1 MRTLGID
8 LGTTNT
14 AVALDGSILAQ
25 RHGEESSA
33 TLPSVVAFPPSG
45 AVLVGPSAKKRRAID
60 PKNTIGSSKRVMGQ
74 GPFAY
79 AAQKFKAQYPYD
91 LVEKDGRVAFKTR
104 SGVYLP
110 TEIASRILTQA
121 LSALP
126 FDPKSQRAVITVP
139 AAFDKSAI
147 DATVDAGRLA
157 GIEDVRVLSEP
168 VATAI
173 AYLTTFNTGERVVA
187 VYDLGGGTFDIA
199 LVDCGHSSP
208 RVLAHAGDAYLG
220 GDDVD
225 LAIAEW
231 ATREVIKRFSWDLSS
246 DALVRD
252 RLFVQC
258 ERAKTRLGFVDRA
271 RIELAQV
278 DPVAPCA
285 GESLILDRAVVSTLA
300 DGLVGRT
307 FGVCDEALRSAGLSV
322 SDVGAVFLSG
332 GSTLLTCIREGV
344 GRYFQKLPRCEYDP
358 MEVVAIGASLSNP

>member
-25 RHGEESSA
+25 RQGDESSA

-60 PKNTIGSSKRVMGQ
+60 PKNTIASSKRVMGQ
-74 GPFAY
+74 GPVSY
-79 AAQKFKAQYPYD
+79 STQKFKAQYAYD
-91 LVEKDGRVAFKTR
+91 LVDKDGRIAFKTR
-104 SGVYLP
+104 SGVFLP
-110 TEIASRILTQA
+110 TQVAARILSQA

-126 FDPKSQRAVITVP
+126 FDPKTQRAVITVP
-139 AAFDKSAI
+139 AAFDKNAI
-147 DATVDAGRLA
+147 DATVEAGRLA
-157 GIEDVRVLSEP
+157 NIEDVRVLSEP

-173 AYLTTFNTGERVVA
+173 AYLTTFNTGERIVA

-199 LVDCGHSSP
+199 LVDCSQSPP
-208 RVLAHAGDAYLG
+208 RVLAHAGDPYLG

-231 ATREVIKRFSWDLSS
+231 ATREVIKRFSWDLSTDS
-246 DALVRD
+246 LVRD

-258 ERAKTRLGFVDRA
+258 ERAKTRLGFVERA
-271 RIELAQV
+271 KIELAQV

-285 GESLILDRAVVSTLA
+285 GESLTIDRSVVSALA
-300 DGLVGRT
+300 DDLVGRT
-307 FGVCDEALRSAGLSV
+307 FGVCDEALRSAGISA

-332 GSTLLTCIREGV
+332 GSTLLTCVREGV
-344 GRYFQKLPRCEYDP
+344 GRYFGRLPRCEYDP